1 MHFMLT
7 YLCSLKSSPTNG
19 EIGHQ
24 HDGSMAQNQS
34 GGPWCQL
41 LGTARHSVV
50 LNGTYVLPKRQEDKG
65 LVVKNKKMRNHI
77 TRITVILGHGY
88 KTCCV
93 RTSPIWRLWGK
104 RGART
109 RDNLNAAGRC
119 PSQGVDD
126 FLSLGLR

>member
-65 LVVKNKKMRNHI
+65 LVVKNN
-77 TRITVILGHGY
+77 RIHTNEEPYHKDYCHTGSCLQNV
-88 KTCCV
+88 V
-93 RTSPIWRLWGK
+93 RSDISYLAIGGETG
-104 RGART
+104 GENT
-109 RDNLNAAGRC
+109 G
-119 PSQGVDD
+119 
-126 FLSLGLR
+126 